1 MTAIWNEF
9 CGSFIPTAKSRHRQM
24 LVWECDLD
32 NPKRGGCVDELN
44 IN

>member
-1 MTAIWNEF
+1 MTANWNEF

-24 LVWECDLD
+24 LVLVCDLD
-32 NPKRGGCVDELN
+32 NPKRGGGVDELN